1 MAAASSEHSRERLRR
16 SGTSGSAQR
25 TPGRSMDIIRRPV
38 AYRRP
43 YATQP
48 ISRASFV
55 LRLAPAANEQAPTVS
70 DPVRPRRAWKAWAVA
85 GMAAVIF
92 GIGLFVSVQGWKTNH
107 QAVAAVTHLA
117 QSVATQTASAD
128 TATVPSTA
136 QPSTNDLS
144 SYNVAPDKPR
154 YITIDKIGVH
164 ARVLSL
170 GLTADGALAVPGN
183 VFDAGWYNRSSL
195 PGQPGAMVIDGH
207 VSSWTTNG
215 VFYDL
220 KKLAAGDTLSIERG
234 DGQKF
239 TYKVVRTVL
248 YDAESVDMQALTQA
262 ITAGKPGLN
271 LITCAGKVK
280 PGTSEFTQRLAVFT
294 EQLQ

>member
-1 MAAASSEHSRERLRR
+1 MAIASSEHSRERLRR
-16 SGTSGSAQR
+16 SGTSGPVPR

-43 YATQP
+43 YTTQP

-55 LRLAPAANEQAPTVS
+55 LRLAPGESEQVS
-70 DPVRPRRAWKAWAVA
+70 VTEPVRKRRAWKAWAVA
-85 GMAAVIF
+85 SMAALVF
-92 GIGLFVSVQGWKTNH
+92 GVGLLVSLQGWKTNH
-107 QAVAAVTHLA
+107 QAVAVVTHLA
-117 QSVATQTASAD
+117 QSVATQTVSAD
-128 TATVPSTA
+128 AATVPSTV
-136 QPSTNDLS
+136 QPPSNDLS
-144 SYNVAPDKPR
+144 SYTVAPDKPR
-154 YITIDKIGVH
+154 FISIGKIGVH

-170 GLTADGALAVPGN
+170 GLTADGALATPGN

-220 KKLAAGDTLSIERG
+220 KKLAAGDLVYIERG

-239 TYKVVRTVL
+239 TYKVVKAVL
-248 YDAESVDMQALTQA
+248 YDADTVDMQALTQPA
-262 ITAGKPGLN
+262 TAGKPGLN